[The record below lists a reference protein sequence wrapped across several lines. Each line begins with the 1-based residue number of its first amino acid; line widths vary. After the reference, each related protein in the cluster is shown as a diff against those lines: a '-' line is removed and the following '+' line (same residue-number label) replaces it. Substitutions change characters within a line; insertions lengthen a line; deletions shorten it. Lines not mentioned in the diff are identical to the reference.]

1 MKYYIVLFVTL
12 LCVMSCSTPRYI
24 SSASA
29 LKSEWVGRSHAEI
42 IQRFGAPSREVSNG
56 ADGLILVYESFYTTH
71 KTEEFMGDYTTTSR
85 ECRDFKEFYLRANG
99 ICYDVRT
106 NETVRDG
113 NKFSVA
119 GTIGLATGC
128 LLVTALILS
137 R

>member
-1 MKYYIVLFVTL
+1 MKYYILLFATL

-24 SSASA
+24 SSELT
-29 LKSEWVGRSHAEI
+29 LKSEWVGRSHEEI

-71 KTEEFMGDYTTTSR
+71 KTEEFMGDYTTTSK

-106 NETVRDG
+106 NETIRDG
-113 NKFSVA
+113 NKFSVG
-119 GTIGLATGC
+119 GTIGLVSGF
-128 LLVTALILS
+128 LLVTALVVS